1 MEIENILISD
11 VVDLSSLK
19 AFFATD
25 KDSLMQLIEVY
36 LSDTEPRIDTLEE
49 SIKEIDYAS
58 IKSISHFLKS
68 SFGLMGIGCLDE
80 IAELEKQADR
90 KEEKANIIKN
100 LNIVIPICR
109 DSITEYTIIL
119 NKLKTL

>member
-1 MEIENILISD
+1 MDIENILISD

-80 IAELEKQADR
+80 ISELEKQADR